1 MYLKYRPKK
10 LEDVLGNAPIKKAL
24 VNLTYNRPIL
34 FEGTKGCGK
43 STLAYIVCAMNNI
56 PPEAIKTID
65 CVNISGV
72 ADMREEIE
80 GLTKTSL
87 LSDKRALILDE
98 LHGLSDKAKQS
109 LLTPFENESILS
121 RAIIIACTTELKS
134 IPGTLLDRFQRFKVQ
149 PLSEVDS
156 KTLISTVMVKEGIT
170 LSDEIEALL
179 LKESDGVPRRLLNG
193 LSKLRNVT
201 DIDEAKYLLYLDEIE
216 GYEDILYLIKLL
228 MKNVSWSI
236 FKDKLRTLYKKYS
249 PNAIRVG
256 LMNLISTRL
265 VSGYPTDDKMIKLYN
280 YLREY
285 DKYPEKAELT
295 VALYQWVNLK

>member
-121 RAIIIACTTELKS
+121 RAIIIACTTELQS

-156 KTLISTVMVKEGIT
+156 KTLISTVMTKEGIT

-265 VSGYPTDDKMIKLYN
+265 ISGYPTDDKVIKLYN